1 MFTTFNLLPPFQ
13 KRIYKAQKENETT
26 NNADIHDNLY
36 YDVKYR
42 H

>member
-26 NNADIHDNLY
+26 RYNKAENNAEDL
-36 YDVKYR
+36 R
-42 H
+42 